1 MRRVEASQRETE
13 GALSDGRFGQRQ
25 QLIENRQVTMERAVK
40 QVEAK
45 MAAFG
50 EDLNSRPLKTDVIS
64 AIAQQELSVEACATR
79 EQVEKLEAAIANSA
93 EAAKLAAL
101 EESLRIVQERAVEQN
116 HGLNDLRDLAASK
129 QDLALRVKE
138 LEALKLRL
146 EDKLGREECQGL
158 LASKLDKSEAQSLLR
173 AQEQTQASAV
183 GAEAHAKRL
192 QDSLSTMSNQALDAQ
207 SGVKQ
212 MNSRVDKLSA
222 MTHELETR
230 LNQRKAE
237 VQSLTRVMRLMLED
251 AEMRCSIDEAEGA
264 TAAEASDVLA
274 RLKGVGNNRGGAP
287 MHITGVTLHKQ
298 PGGPLQPIPPGSA
311 AADKVWYKQTL
322 QPRGEV
328 LGARRRMLVNARHSW
343 VGDSCLA
350 RGDSE
355 ASGSGAPGKLGN
367 GGVDGGQNHRTPRPP
382 DSGGPLMGASPRE
395 GHQHGIDCM
404 LTPSST
410 GAAGEPAA

>member
-93 EAAKLAAL
+93 EAAKLTAL
-101 EESLRIVQERAVEQN
+101 EDSLRIVQERAAEQH

-158 LASKLDKSEAQSLLR
+158 LASKLDKSDAQSLLQ

-183 GAEAHAKRL
+183 GAEAHARRL

-212 MNSRVDKLSA
+212 MNSRCDKLSA

-230 LNQRKAE
+230 
-237 VQSLTRVMRLMLED
+237 
-251 AEMRCSIDEAEGA
+251 A
-264 TAAEASDVLA
+264 TICAAPLRHCDDLAS
-274 RLKGVGNNRGGAP
+274 
-287 MHITGVTLHKQ
+287 
-298 PGGPLQPIPPGSA
+298 
-311 AADKVWYKQTL
+311 
-322 QPRGEV
+322 
-328 LGARRRMLVNARHSW
+328 
-343 VGDSCLA
+343 
-350 RGDSE
+350 SE
-355 ASGSGAPGKLGN
+355 ARDPKLSF
-367 GGVDGGQNHRTPRPP
+367 RSEFPPRITC
-382 DSGGPLMGASPRE
+382 A
-395 GHQHGIDCM
+395 
-404 LTPSST
+404 
-410 GAAGEPAA
+410 